1 MEDLEKSGQDEEARR
16 QALLKEQEEF
26 EAKMIQQQK
35 QIEEDNKKAQ
45 AELEERM
52 NAQLNDQKKKEQ
64 FAEVDYSL

>member
-52 NAQLNDQKKKEQ
+52 NA
-64 FAEVDYSL
+64 